1 MSGRRTGAFVVAW
14 CQTQLMRPVTYDE
27 SVLGQARDPLE
38 WFPFGTPDLGLG
50 AIGFYGDGFF

>member
-1 MSGRRTGAFVVAW
+1 
-14 CQTQLMRPVTYDE
+14 MRPVTYDE